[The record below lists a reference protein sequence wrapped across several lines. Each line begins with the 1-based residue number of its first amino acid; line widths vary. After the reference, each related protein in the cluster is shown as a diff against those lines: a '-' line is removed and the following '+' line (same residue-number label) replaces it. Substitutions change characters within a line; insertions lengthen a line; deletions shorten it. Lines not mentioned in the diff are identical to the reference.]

1 MMRIKPAGLI
11 VLVLFLLGLGGQAAA
26 QSQKPDS
33 NKIVGTWSLEVSAG
47 NEYYYLTLEL
57 TVQEGKLAGKL
68 SEQSGMFKDAP
79 LLEPAFDGQILKY
92 SVKIPTPPDGVERL
106 VKSEMTLVDNKLE
119 GTLTVQDLEMTVPVT
134 GTKK

>member
-92 SVKIPTPPDGVERL
+92 SVKIPTPPDVVERL